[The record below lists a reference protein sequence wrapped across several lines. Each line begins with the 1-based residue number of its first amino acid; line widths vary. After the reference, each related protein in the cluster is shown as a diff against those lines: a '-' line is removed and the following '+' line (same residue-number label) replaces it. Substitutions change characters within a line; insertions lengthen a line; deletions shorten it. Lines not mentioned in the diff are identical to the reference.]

1 MDMSR
6 LRAVAALAA
15 AGALLFGAAA
25 CADSDDGPQAE
36 AGADGSITLYSGR
49 NENLIGPLLAQ
60 FEAESGI
67 TVEVRYGDTA
77 QMAAQLLTEGDR
89 TPADVFLAQDA
100 GALGAVAKAGL
111 FATLPQE
118 VLDRVN
124 PAFRASD
131 GSWVGV
137 TGRSRVLV
145 YNSEQ
150 VDEAELPQSVFELT
164 EPQWRGRVGI
174 APTNASFQAFVT
186 AMRVQHGDEVARDWL
201 AGIAAN
207 DPQIRERNGQIVADI
222 NEGRLDVGL
231 VNHYYLYER
240 AREDGVPVEELAAR
254 NYMFPDGDTGALVNV
269 SGVGVLSHAAEDAD
283 VQAFVDYLLSTAGQ
297 TYFTEQT
304 SEYPMTGAVTVPVGL
319 PALSQLRVPDV
330 DLNDLDTLDQ
340 TVAMIT
346 EAGLA

>member
-1 MDMSR
+1 MAVSR
-6 LRAVAALAA
+6 LRTIAAFVV
-15 AGALLFGAAA
+15 AGALVSGVAA
-25 CADSDDGPQAE
+25 CGGDTGGDSQAE
-36 AGADGSITLYSGR
+36 SDGSITLYSGR

-60 FEAESGI
+60 FEADTGI
-67 TVEVRYGDTA
+67 KVEVRYGDTA
-77 QMAAQLLTEGDR
+77 QMAAQLLTEGER
-89 TPADVFLAQDA
+89 TPADVFLSQDA

-111 FATLPQE
+111 FARLPQE
-118 VLDRVN
+118 VLDLVN
-124 PAFRASD
+124 PAFRATD
-131 GSWVGV
+131 GTWVGV

-145 YNSEQ
+145 YNSER
-150 VDEAELPQSVFELT
+150 VDEAELPKSVFELT

-186 AMRVQHGDEVARDWL
+186 AMRVQHGDDVAREWL

-207 DPQIRERNGQIVADI
+207 DPQIRERNGQIVADV
-222 NEGRLDVGL
+222 NEGRIDVGL

-240 AREDGVPVEELAAR
+240 AKEDGVPVDQLVAK

-269 SGVGVLSHAAEDAD
+269 SGVGVLAHAAEDPD
-283 VQAFVDYLLSTAGQ
+283 VRAFVDYLLSEAGQ

-304 SEYPMTGAVTVPVGL
+304 FEYPMTGGVTVPVGL
-319 PALSQLRVPDV
+319 PALSQLRVPNV
-330 DLNDLDTLDQ
+330 NLNDLDSLEE